1 MKRFEPGKRGSEKAE
16 RRRRKAYRAV
26 ERSRFTMN
34 ARSDVFRGVQAAACR
49 ERREEAAK
57 ELRASLLHIQHGSLG
72 ACEVICGEI
81 HATRRAYPIS
91 TTPRGWGWPNV
102 TNRTI

>member
-26 ERSRFTMN
+26 ERSRTVMN
-34 ARSDVFRGVQAAACR
+34 ARSDVFRGVQAAVCR
-49 ERREEAAK
+49 ERSEEAAK
-57 ELRASLLHIQHGSLG
+57 ELRAALLRGQHGSLG
-72 ACEVICGEI
+72 TCEVICGEI
-81 HATRRAYPIS
+81 HATQRAYSVS

-102 TNRTI
+102 TNRTS